1 MVNKSRADPNAQHLW
16 LPLTLNQE
24 NCQQPY
30 GEDRWPLFNQDCTKN
45 GELNHLGRRLWRK

>member
-30 GEDRWPLFNQDCTKN
+30 GEDRWPLFIQDCTKN